1 MSTNVSDECYQSFEV
16 STSVTFMELTLGD
29 YTMLMNGN
37 NSTLFSTALSSEP
50 HEVPSIIKVF
60 QKVAQ
65 SHTTD
70 QGGCCCIVDFKHPGK
85 CLNVPIWNI

>member
-50 HEVPSIIKVF
+50 HEVPSII
-60 QKVAQ
+60 
-65 SHTTD
+65 
-70 QGGCCCIVDFKHPGK
+70 
-85 CLNVPIWNI
+85 

>member
-1 MSTNVSDECYQSFEV
+1 MVLLCIVTHIATLLSAYESTLLNKCQQMCLMNVINLSEV

-50 HEVPSIIKVF
+50 HEVPSII
-60 QKVAQ
+60 
-65 SHTTD
+65 
-70 QGGCCCIVDFKHPGK
+70 
-85 CLNVPIWNI
+85 